1 MHVQQRIVPFLS
13 YVDQAEAAASFYTAL
28 IPDSHVDKTT
38 MNPSNGSVL
47 TVEFTLGGIQFVALN
62 AGVEWKFTE
71 AFSLSVACETQAEID
86 RLWSALT
93 EGGREVQCG
102 WLTDRYG
109 MSWQIVPAQMMQFVS
124 DPDPQRVQRVMQA
137 MFQMVKLDLA
147 ALQAAYDG

>member
-13 YVDQAEAAASFYTAL
+13 YVDQAEAAARFYTSL

-62 AGVEWKFTE
+62 AGVEWKFSE

-109 MSWQIVPAQMMQFVS
+109 MSWQIVPAQMMHFVS